1 MQKIKNVQPLK
12 TPAEID
18 DMKWAL
24 EKYCSSRDKFM
35 FVFGI
40 NTGLRVSDIVK
51 LKVKDVRGKTHLM
64 IKETKTKKTKRFSL
78 SPNLRK
84 EIDAYTRLMQDG
96 DWLFPSRNKN
106 GKGSGHIS
114 TTQAYRVLTK
124 AGDMLGR
131 DDIGTHT
138 MRKTFGYA
146 YYRKTKDI
154 AFLQDIFN
162 HSSPNITKRY
172 IGITQEEIDK
182 TLEDFY
188 L

>member
-1 MQKIKNVQPLK
+1 MQNYLKNVQPLR
-12 TPAEID
+12 TPQEIE

-24 EKYCSSRDKFM
+24 EKYCSLRDKFM
-35 FVFGI
+35 FTIGI

-51 LKVKDVRGKTHLM
+51 LKVSDVKDKKRIILKEQKTGK
-64 IKETKTKKTKRFSL
+64 IKNFGLPPT
-78 SPNLRK
+78 LRK
-84 EIDAYTRLMQDG
+84 EIAEYVRLMEED
-96 DWLFPSRNKN
+96 DWLFPSRK
-106 GKGSGHIS
+106 GKGENHIS

-124 AGDMLGR
+124 AGEMLGR

-138 MRKTFGYA
+138 MRKSFGYA

-162 HSSPNITKRY
+162 HSSPDITKRY